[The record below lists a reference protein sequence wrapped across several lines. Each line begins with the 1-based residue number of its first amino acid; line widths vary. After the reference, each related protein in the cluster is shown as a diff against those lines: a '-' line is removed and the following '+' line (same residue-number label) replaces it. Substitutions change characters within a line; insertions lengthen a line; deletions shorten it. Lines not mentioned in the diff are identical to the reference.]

1 MIKLLGFGVRIPGFK
16 FEFLFFH
23 LSVCVCWG
31 GRERE
36 RETERQRDRETLN
49 ILLNFS
55 ELQFLICKTHIIFIV
70 IIIIGY
76 ISLVLV
82 MFPAVF

>member
-23 LSVCVCWG
+23 LSVCVWG
-31 GRERE
+31 GGRE

>member
-1 MIKLLGFGVRIPGFK
+1 MIKLLGFGVRIPGFE

-23 LSVCVCWG
+23 LSVCVCVCVCM
-31 GRERE
+31 RERE
-36 RETERQRDRETLN
+36 RETERQTLN

-70 IIIIGY
+70 IIIIGN

>member
-1 MIKLLGFGVRIPGFK
+1 MC
-16 FEFLFFH
+16 E
-23 LSVCVCWG
+23 
-31 GRERE
+31 
-36 RETERQRDRETLN
+36 RDRETLN

-70 IIIIGY
+70 IIIIGN

>member
-1 MIKLLGFGVRIPGFK
+1 M
-16 FEFLFFH
+16 
-23 LSVCVCWG
+23 CVWG
-31 GRERE
+31 AGGERE
-36 RETERQRDRETLN
+36 RERQRDRETLN

-70 IIIIGY
+70 IIIIGN